1 MTSEDMRFR
10 IKLGVAEIEYE
21 GSTEFLKGEIMP
33 IIEKIL
39 GMVETR
45 AEFLDP
51 ISTPQLDHSTKGAT
65 SATMPDLSHST
76 NTIARLLSA
85 KSASD
90 LAIAAAAQL
99 TLVQK
104 KERLS
109 RQEIL
114 DEMKNATSFFK
125 SSYVNNHS
133 NSLKVLVNADRL
145 RLLGPDTYGFSHKER
160 TALEKILAESK

>member
-1 MTSEDMRFR
+1 MNGDMRFR
-10 IKLGVAEIEYE
+10 IKLGAAELDYE
-21 GSTEFLKGEIMP
+21 GGTDFLKAEIMP
-33 IIEKIL
+33 I
-39 GMVETR
+39 VERIFGTLDAR

-51 ISTPQLDHSTKGAT
+51 VPRSHGHQSNKAVTLPGA
-65 SATMPDLSHST
+65 PDLWHST
-76 NTIARLLSA
+76 NTIARLLNA

-90 LAIAAAAQL
+90 LVIAAAAHL
-99 TLVQK
+99 TLAQK

-109 RQEIL
+109 RQELL

-145 RLLGPDTYGFSHKER
+145 RLLAPDTYGLSHKER
-160 TALEKILAESK
+160 TKLEQILAESR